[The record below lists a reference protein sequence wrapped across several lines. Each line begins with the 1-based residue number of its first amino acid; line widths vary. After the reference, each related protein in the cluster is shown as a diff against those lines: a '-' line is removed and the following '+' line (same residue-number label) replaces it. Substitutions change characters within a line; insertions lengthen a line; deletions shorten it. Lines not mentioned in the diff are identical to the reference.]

1 MNKQTRKL
9 LIIISVIVV
18 ILIIIAGIVAYF
30 VHQNNNLNQSV
41 GTTWGDTY
49 YAYLREGIEQNN
61 EQEKE
66 KYGIYSD
73 VTSVDIEFIEIEN
86 NSNPVMVMSYY
97 RNNVL
102 YSNFYYIDGQNNVN
116 NVLNRENT
124 DLILLYN
131 IEESEYFWYL
141 HKATDVTDSY
151 TKITNIINYPNSNE
165 ADYTIGKDEM
175 ISTQTSTGLP
185 ITVTKYSQI
194 FVDPEVK
201 NNAKIKIQLNNISI
215 EQLREDIEGLVN
227 EWTSIEEMVTD
238 EVEEDVSLQLQTSK
252 YITDLSGV
260 NFNEIGENAVVQT
273 ENNEITAG
281 NYTLQYGRYVDQYGT
296 EYILN
301 KDRNLF
307 MPISNK

>member
-49 YAYLREGIEQNN
+49 YAYIREGIEQNN